1 MNANHLVLALTLIVS
16 RAAEAA
22 DWPHWLGPDRD
33 LTWREA
39 GLVESF
45 PEGGPKVLWRVPVA
59 NGYSGP
65 SVVGD
70 RVFLSDYVIESGVVD
85 DRPGTRTVLTGQ
97 ERVRAFDAATGKELW
112 THAYECPLNVSFP
125 NGPRTTPAAD
135 GEFVWSLGAEGHLV
149 CLRAADGSLVWK
161 KELKKE
167 YRRDESPFW
176 GYAHHPVIH
185 GDLLYCLPG
194 GEGTAVVA
202 LNKRTGAEV
211 WRASSADDPG
221 YAPPVVVRRG
231 GRDLLIAWHP
241 EALCG
246 LDAATGKELWSVPFT
261 PGYGMSI
268 MAPAV
273 GGDHVFVGAIIKK
286 SMLVKLSPDGSAA
299 TLEWNGTPKQGLSPK
314 NATPL
319 VWDGHLY
326 GCDADG
332 DLRFASLESGER
344 LWSSDEPLG
353 GKSPNSGTFFMVRL
367 TEAKA
372 GAPNHV
378 LATEQ
383 GDLVLAHLSPEGYK
397 EVSRARILEP
407 TTPGMGRPVVWSHPA
422 FARQCVFLR
431 NDRELVC
438 VSLARKP

>member
-1 MNANHLVLALTLIVS
+1 MIGNTFALAVVLALAHS
-16 RAAEAA
+16 AAAA
-22 DWPHWLGPDRD
+22 DWPHWLGPDGD
-33 LTWREA
+33 LTWREK
-39 GLVESF
+39 GLVEKF

-70 RVFLSDYVIESGVVD
+70 RVFLSDYAIETGTVD
-85 DRPGTRTVLTGQ
+85 DRAGNRTVLTGQ

-112 THAYECPLNVSFP
+112 THAYECALNVSFP

-135 GEFVWSLGAEGHLV
+135 AEHVWSLGAEGHLV
-149 CLRAADGSLVWK
+149 CLRAKDGSLVWK

-167 YRRDESPFW
+167 YQREESPFW

-194 GEGTAVVA
+194 GEGTTVVA

-211 WRASSADDPG
+211 WRALSAKDPG
-221 YAPPVVVRRG
+221 YAPPVVIQRG
-231 GRDLLIAWHP
+231 GRDILLVWHP

-246 LDAATGKELWSVPFT
+246 LDAATGKVFWSVPFS

-273 GGDHVFVGAIIKK
+273 GGDHVFVGGIVKK
-286 SMLVKLSPDGSAA
+286 SLLVKMSADGMSAE
-299 TLEWNGTPKQGLSPK
+299 TEWTGTPKQALSPK
-314 NATPL
+314 NGTPL

-332 DLRFASLESGER
+332 QLRFADMVTGDR
-344 LWSSDEPLG
+344 LWSSEEPLHG
-353 GKSPNSGTFFMVRL
+353 ESPNSGTFFMVRL
-367 TEAKA
+367 TEAKP

-378 LATEQ
+378 ILNDLGELILA
-383 GDLVLAHLSPEGYK
+383 GLSPDGYK
-397 EVSRARILEP
+397 EVSRAKILEP
-407 TTPGMGRPVVWSHPA
+407 TTPGMGRTVVWSHPA

-438 VSLARKP
+438 VSLAP